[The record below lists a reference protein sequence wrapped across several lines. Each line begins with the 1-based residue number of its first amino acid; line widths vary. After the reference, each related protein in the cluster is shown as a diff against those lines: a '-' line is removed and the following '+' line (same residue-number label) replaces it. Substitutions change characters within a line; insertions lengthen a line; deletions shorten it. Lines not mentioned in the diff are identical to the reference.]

1 MDPQE
6 FGKYTLLESVGKG
19 GMGTVYRASDA
30 DTGRIV
36 ALKVFASDEE
46 RPAETSCRLRDREVR
61 MLVSVQHPNVV
72 KFFESGY
79 VRDDYYYTMEFV
91 EESLLRFMRS
101 DRELPLSDKIH
112 ILRQSASAL
121 SAIHQ
126 QGIVHRDVKPGNIL
140 LDHDPSG
147 AVHVKLTDLGIAKN
161 VSEPDV
167 VREQT
172 HRRVP
177 GTPKYLSPEQIQMRA
192 LDGRSDI
199 FSLGVVAYEFLT
211 GTPPFSSPDSR
222 GYMKA
227 NIEQQ
232 PAPPQELAADI
243 PPFVGDMVLRMLE
256 TDVEERYDS
265 EALARDLELCH
276 QHLISGAPLVEK
288 TNPASMFYE
297 EPPEPEE
304 QESPL
309 RQGVSP
315 LSWGLAGGIVL
326 AGFLVTA
333 LLWPAGPAAGA
344 ETGSESPGPRAIVET
359 AVEEGRYWQAMAL
372 MEEAEADDDLVRRT
386 RAALAERLY
395 GMGQQ
400 MLQEGRREE
409 AEVVLARLR
418 ELFPEAE
425 QTASLGERMRQNR
438 RTTSSDTR
446 WQRELLGVTDLAR
459 RGRHREALETARRLH
474 QRYHEV
480 PERLGAIREAT
491 DKVLEL
497 WALALLEG
505 KPAREE
511 AEAFLDTVTDSAE
524 ISADGPPGEVMSRLR
539 FRLAELYREAEDYR
553 AALRNY
559 DLAALGDDAELV
571 RRATRAAEE
580 LRQWLRTQ
588 PVSAAATAEEV
599 AAKGFLAELWEARG
613 PQQVQDGVLRLGR
626 KDADAARQTMRTVR
640 NLGFRAGVE
649 FRAGGGM
656 LQSDGTARLGLALED
671 TAGRVFTTAFDGTG
685 YVVGEGSGE
694 GFAGTRGH
702 EAMGDEAEAWHRL
715 SLHYDFGQGRLRVLL
730 GDKELAAYNTD
741 LEDVR
746 LRIFWEHGEDEVT
759 PPEFRNVTFGP

>member
-6 FGKYTLLESVGKG
+6 FGKYALLESVGKG
-19 GMGTVYRASDA
+19 GMGTVYRASDG

-36 ALKVFASDEE
+36 ALKVFASDDD

-72 KFFESGY
+72 KYFESGY

-177 GTPKYLSPEQIQMRA
+177 GTPKYLSPEQIHMRA

-211 GTPPFSSPDSR
+211 GKPPFSSPDSR

-276 QHLISGAPLVEK
+276 QHLISGAPLVET

-304 QESPL
+304 EETPL
-309 RQGVSP
+309 REGISP

-326 AGFLVTA
+326 VGFLVTG
-333 LLWPAGPAAGA
+333 LLWPTGPAAGS
-344 ETGSESPGPRAIVET
+344 ETGPDLPGPRAMVEA
-359 AVEEGRYWQAMAL
+359 AVEEGRYWQALAL
-372 MEEAEADDDLVRRT
+372 MEEADADDDLVGRAH
-386 RAALAERLY
+386 AALAERLY

-400 MLQEGRREE
+400 MLQDGRREE

-425 QTASLGERMRQNR
+425 QTTSLEERVRQGR
-438 RTTSSDTR
+438 STTSSDTR

-459 RGRHREALETARRLH
+459 GGRHREALETARRLH
-474 QRYHEV
+474 GQYEGV
-480 PERLGAIREAT
+480 PERLGAVREAADT
-491 DKVLEL
+491 VLEL
-497 WALALLEG
+497 WARDLLED
-505 KPAREE
+505 KPPREE
-511 AEAFLDTVTDSAE
+511 VEAFLDTVTDSAD
-524 ISADGPPGEVMSRLR
+524 ISADGPPGEVISSLR
-539 FRLAELYREAEDYR
+539 FRLADLYREAEDYR

-599 AAKGFLAELWEARG
+599 AGKGFLAEVWETIG

-626 KDADAARQTMRTVR
+626 TDAAAARQTMRPVR

-656 LQSDGTARLGLALED
+656 LQTDGTASLGLALED
-671 TAGRVFTTAFDGTG
+671 TAGRVFTAAFDGTG
-685 YVVGEGSGE
+685 YVVGGGSGDNS
-694 GFAGTRGH
+694 AASRRH
-702 EAMGDEAEAWHRL
+702 DAVGDEDEVWHAL
-715 SLHYDFGQGRLRVLL
+715 SFHYDFEQGRLRVLL
-730 GDKELAAYNTD
+730 DGQELAAYNTD

-746 LRIFWEHGEDEVT
+746 LRVFWKHGEEAVT